1 MPPKTFSSPAS
12 QIAAALA
19 GHAEAVCRRYLSRG
33 RKEGR
38 YWLVGDVHNTPGRSL
53 YVRLT
58 ASPDGRGAAGKW
70 TDAQSGDHG
79 DLLDV
84 IPLVQG
90 CRTMRET
97 LDEARRFLSLPMP
110 PPVETTPFRK
120 ARAPTGTPEAARRL
134 HAGSKPIGNSLVR
147 TYLASRHITD
157 LTGCAALCFHPH
169 CWYRAS
175 DEDDPHVRPA
185 WPAMI
190 AAVTDLDGSVTG
202 VHRTWL
208 ALDGSDKAPV
218 AYPRRAMGNLL
229 GNAVRFGKQGSVMVA
244 GEGIETMLS
253 LRQVMPEM
261 PAIAGLSAAHLA
273 AIRFPAGLKR
283 LYVARDDDPAGASA
297 LKTLSERSIPAG
309 IEIVPLE
316 PRLGDFNDDLMTF
329 GRERIAADLRDQ
341 LARRDREHFLIAG

>member
-110 PPVETTPFRK
+110 PPVETP
-120 ARAPTGTPEAARRL
+120 PL
-134 HAGSKPIGNSLVR
+134 
-147 TYLASRHITD
+147 TD